1 MNEFFSMGGYAIF
14 VWSSFGISLL
24 VLLLNVILPA
34 MRRKQLLRDVRSHI
48 KRNRIESCEQ
58 NVNNAFILSSC

>member
-1 MNEFFSMGGYAIF
+1 MSEFINMGGYAIF
-14 VWSSFGISLL
+14 VWSSFGMSLL

-48 KRNRIESCEQ
+48 KRNRT
-58 NVNNAFILSSC
+58 